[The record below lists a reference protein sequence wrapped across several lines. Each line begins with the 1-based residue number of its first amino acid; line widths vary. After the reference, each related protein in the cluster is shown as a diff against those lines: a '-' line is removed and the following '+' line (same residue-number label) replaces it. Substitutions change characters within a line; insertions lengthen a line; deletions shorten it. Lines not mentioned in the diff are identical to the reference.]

1 MVGPVDTSQR
11 VTRLAP
17 LTDAL
22 ARLSMLASPVA
33 VRTFDVSA
41 AVGQVL
47 AADAVAPMLQP
58 KSATALR
65 DGYAVLAESVA
76 DAGAYAPIALTT
88 TPDWVEVGEPVR
100 EPADAVLEPEAVVI
114 NGGLTEALLAVGSGD
129 GVLAAGSDA
138 AQGEILRRAGEC
150 LRGIDAA
157 VLHAVGASQ
166 VAVRVPRVR
175 VVCANPSVSAANDFV
190 APLLADAIRKA
201 GACAQIVR
209 IGEEDRTLERAIT
222 ETDAD
227 AIVTIGG
234 TGRGRRDQTARV
246 LADLGALQV
255 HGIGLTPGTTAGL
268 GSVMGRPVL
277 LVPGRLDAAVAVF
290 LVLGRHLLA
299 RLGGRRS
306 VEPGIEVVVGRKI
319 VSTVGLAEVVLVR
332 HGAAGVE
339 PVAREAF
346 PLAALT
352 HAQGWILV
360 PANSEGLATGARTTL
375 WTLP

>member
-22 ARLSMLASPVA
+22 ARISVLASPVA
-33 VRTFDVSA
+33 VRTLDVSS
-41 AVGQVL
+41 AVGRVL
-47 AADAVAPMLQP
+47 AGDAVAPMPQP
-58 KSATALR
+58 KTATALR

-76 DAGAYAPIALTT
+76 DAGAYAPMALTT
-88 TPDWVEVGEPVR
+88 APDWVEAGEPVPG
-100 EPADAVLEPEAVVI
+100 PADAVLEPEAVVVT
-114 NGGLTEALLAVGSGD
+114 GGLTHALLAVGSGD

-157 VLHAVGASQ
+157 ILHAVGASQ
-166 VAVRVPRVR
+166 VAVRVPHVR
-175 VVCANPSVSAANDFV
+175 IICANPSVSAANDFV
-190 APLLADAIRKA
+190 APLLVGAIRKA

-209 IGEEDRTLERAIT
+209 IGEEDLALERAIM

-234 TGRGRRDQTARV
+234 TGRGRRDQTARI
-246 LADLGALQV
+246 LAALGGLQV

-268 GSVMGRPVL
+268 GSLVGRPVL
-277 LVPGRLDAAVAVF
+277 LLPGRLDAAVAGF
-290 LVLGRHLLA
+290 LVLGGHLLA

-306 VEPGIEVVVGRKI
+306 IESGIEVVVGRKI

-332 HGAAGVE
+332 HGATGVE

-352 HAQGWILV
+352 RAQGWILV
-360 PANSEGLATGARTTL
+360 PANSEGLAAGARTTL